1 MYKSG
6 AREFVLGR
14 SGLFEGDISRN
25 FTEIVSLINTLEK
38 NK

>member
-14 SGLFEGDISRN
+14 VLFEGDISQN
-25 FTEIVSLINTLEK
+25 FKEIVSLINTLEK